1 MPDSGLLY
9 KEWKQN
15 KVALVITILVFILG
29 NPLSILNMY
38 LIYQGCVTG
47 KENWVGPCVFSV
59 DYLNSTFIS
68 VFWIWGV
75 VLAVSQLGIE
85 RSKGL
90 FDFTLSLPYTRGQ
103 IFIAKFVL
111 GGMMIVVPQFIGY
124 VLSVLLLLLL
134 KPDQAVY
141 FHNYSL
147 GMIIVSMLAY
157 SLVMAGGALTGNTF
171 AQLLVSATVTIL
183 PFLLMTL
190 PAINLEIL
198 LGGTVEFIH
207 GPVPEWVQYL
217 FPVTYVVPNWVE
229 DSPYYLVIPA
239 IMTIIFYIIGYISF
253 VKLSNE
259 RNGYFFL
266 WKPLDR
272 PVQVIVIIIGI
283 MGFGYF
289 GFAATE
295 SFAGY
300 IFGMAAGAVIG
311 FLISYF
317 AIYKKNKK
325 HL

>member
-15 KVALVITILVFILG
+15 KVALVITILAFILG

-85 RSKGL
+85 RSKGY

-103 IFIAKFVL
+103 IFNAKFL
-111 GGMMIVVPQFIGY
+111 TGGMVIVIPQLIGY
-124 VLSVLLLLLL
+124 VLSVLLILFL

-157 SLVMAGGALTGNTF
+157 SLVMAGGALTGNIF
-171 AQLLVSATVTIL
+171 AQLLVSFTVTIL
-183 PFLLMTL
+183 PFLVITL
-190 PAINLEIL
+190 PAINMDIL
-198 LGGTVEFIH
+198 FGGRARFLDYPI
-207 GPVPEWVQYL
+207 PEWMQYI
-217 FPVTYVVPNWVE
+217 FPITYVIPNWVE
-229 DSPYYLVIPA
+229 DSPNYLVIPA
-239 IMTIIFYIIGYISF
+239 VMSIIFYLIGYISF

-266 WKPLDR
+266 WKALDR

-283 MGFGYF
+283 LGFGYF
-289 GFAATE
+289 GFATSE

-300 IFGMAAGAVIG
+300 LLGMAAGALVG
-311 FLISYF
+311 FFISYF
-317 AIYKKNKK
+317 AIYKKIKQ
-325 HL
+325 L

>member
-29 NPLSILNMY
+29 NPLSIINMY
-38 LIYQGCVTG
+38 LIYQGCVTS

-59 DYLNSTFIS
+59 DYLNGTFIS
-68 VFWIWGV
+68 FFWIWGV

-85 RSKGL
+85 RSKSF

-103 IFIAKFVL
+103 IFHAKFL
-111 GGMMIVVPQFIGY
+111 TGGMVIVVPQLIGY
-124 VLSVLLLLLL
+124 VLSVLLIMLL

-147 GMIIVSMLAY
+147 GMIIISMLAY
-157 SLVMAGGALTGNTF
+157 SLVMAGGALTGNIF
-171 AQLLVSATVTIL
+171 AQLLVSFTVAIS
-183 PFLLMTL
+183 PFLLISL

-198 LGGTVEFIH
+198 FGGSIDFIH
-207 GPVPEWVQYL
+207 GPVPKWVQY
-217 FPVTYVVPNWVE
+217 FIPIIYVDSKWAEN
-229 DSPYYLVIPA
+229 SPYYLVIPA

-253 VKLSNE
+253 VKMSNE

-266 WKPLDR
+266 WKPLNR
-272 PVQVIVIIIGI
+272 PVQIIVIIIGI

-289 GFAATE
+289 GFSASE

-300 IFGMAAGAVIG
+300 FIGMAAGAVIG

-317 AIYKKNKK
+317 AIYKKMK
-325 HL
+325 LL

>member
-15 KVALVITILVFILG
+15 KVALIISILVFILG

-59 DYLNSTFIS
+59 DYLNSSFIS
-68 VFWIWGV
+68 LFWIWGV

-85 RSKGL
+85 RSKGF

-103 IFIAKFVL
+103 IFNAKFFT
-111 GGMMIVVPQFIGY
+111 GGMVIVVPQLIGY
-124 VLSVLLLLLL
+124 VLSVLLIMLL

-157 SLVMAGGALTGNTF
+157 SLVMAGGALTGNSF
-171 AQLLVSATVTIL
+171 AQLLVSFTVAIS
-183 PFLLMTL
+183 PFLLISL

-198 LGGTVEFIH
+198 FGGSIDFIH
-207 GPVPEWVQYL
+207 GPVPKWVQY
-217 FPVTYVVPNWVE
+217 FIPIIYVDSKWAEN
-229 DSPYYLVIPA
+229 SPYYLVIPA

-253 VKLSNE
+253 VKMSNE

-266 WKPLDR
+266 WKPLNR
-272 PVQVIVIIIGI
+272 PVQIIVIIIGI
-283 MGFGYF
+283 MGFSYF
-289 GFAATE
+289 GFTASE

-300 IFGMAAGAVIG
+300 LIGMGTGAVIG

-317 AIYKKNKK
+317 AIYKKMK
-325 HL
+325 LL

>member
-9 KEWKQN
+9 KEWRQN
-15 KVALVITILVFILG
+15 KVALVITIWVFILG

-38 LIYQGCVTG
+38 LIFQGCVTG

-68 VFWIWGV
+68 LFWIWGV

-103 IFIAKFVL
+103 IFNAKFL
-111 GGMMIVVPQFIGY
+111 TGGMVIVIPQLIGY
-124 VLSVLLLLLL
+124 VLSVLLIMLL
-134 KPDQAVY
+134 KPEQAVY

-157 SLVMAGGALTGNTF
+157 SLVMAGGALTGHIF
-171 AQLLVSATVTIL
+171 AQLLVSFTVTIL
-183 PFLLMTL
+183 PFLVITL
-190 PAINLEIL
+190 PAINIDIL
-198 LGGTVEFIH
+198 FGGAAFLDYPI
-207 GPVPEWVQYL
+207 PEWMQYI
-217 FPVTYVVPNWVE
+217 FPITYVIPNWVE
-229 DSPYYLVIPA
+229 DSPKYLVIPA
-239 IMTIIFYIIGYISF
+239 VMSIMFYIIGYISF

-266 WKPLDR
+266 WKALDR

-283 MGFGYF
+283 LGFGYF

-300 IFGMAAGAVIG
+300 LIGMAAGAVIG
-311 FLISYF
+311 FFISYF
-317 AIYKKNKK
+317 AIYKKTK
-325 HL
+325 LL

>member
-103 IFIAKFVL
+103 IFNAKFVL

>member
-1 MPDSGLLY
+1 MPDSGLFY

-15 KVALVITILVFILG
+15 KALLIMIFLVFMLS
-29 NPLSILNMY
+29 NPFTVLNTY
-38 LIYQGCVTG
+38 ISYQGCVANQN
-47 KENWVGPCVFSV
+47 EWVGPCVFSV
-59 DYLNSTFIS
+59 DYLNGTFIS
-68 VFWIWGV
+68 FFWIWGV

-85 RSKGL
+85 RSKSF

-103 IFIAKFVL
+103 IFNAKFL
-111 GGMMIVVPQFIGY
+111 TGGMVIVVPQLIGY
-124 VLSVLLLLLL
+124 VLSVLLIMLL

-157 SLVMAGGALTGNTF
+157 SLVMAGGALTGNIF
-171 AQLLVSATVTIL
+171 AQLLVSFTVAIS
-183 PFLLMTL
+183 PFLLISL

-198 LGGTVEFIH
+198 FGGSIDFIH
-207 GPVPEWVQYL
+207 GPIPKWVQY
-217 FPVTYVVPNWVE
+217 FIPITYVDSKWVE
-229 DSPYYLVIPA
+229 NSPHYLVIPA

-272 PVQVIVIIIGI
+272 PVQIIVIIIGI

-289 GFAATE
+289 GFSASE

-300 IFGMAAGAVIG
+300 LIGMAAGAVIG
-311 FLISYF
+311 FFISYF
-317 AIYKKNKK
+317 AIYKKTK
-325 HL
+325 HV

>member
-1 MPDSGLLY
+1 MPDSGLFY

-15 KVALVITILVFILG
+15 KALLIMIFLVFMLS
-29 NPLSILNMY
+29 NPFTVLNTY
-38 LIYQGCVTG
+38 ISYQGCVANQN
-47 KENWVGPCVFSV
+47 EWVGTCVFTIN
-59 DYLNSTFIS
+59 YLNGTFIS
-68 VFWIWGV
+68 LFWIWGV

-85 RSKGL
+85 RSKSF

-103 IFIAKFVL
+103 IFHAKFL
-111 GGMMIVVPQFIGY
+111 TGGMVIVIPQLIGY
-124 VLSVLLLLLL
+124 VLSVLLIILL

-157 SLVMAGGALTGNTF
+157 SLVMAGGALTGNSF
-171 AQLLVSATVTIL
+171 AQLLVSFTVAIS
-183 PFLLMTL
+183 PFLLISL

-198 LGGTVEFIH
+198 FGGSIDFIH
-207 GPVPEWVQYL
+207 GPVPKWVQY
-217 FPVTYVVPNWVE
+217 FIPIIYVDSKWAEN
-229 DSPYYLVIPA
+229 SPYYLVIPA

-266 WKPLDR
+266 WKPLNR
-272 PVQVIVIIIGI
+272 PVQIIVIIIGI

-289 GFAATE
+289 GFTASE

-300 IFGMAAGAVIG
+300 LIGMGTGAVIG

-317 AIYKKNKK
+317 AIYKKMK
-325 HL
+325 LL

>member
-1 MPDSGLLY
+1 MPDSGLFY

-15 KVALVITILVFILG
+15 KALLIMIFLVFMLS
-29 NPLSILNMY
+29 NPFTVLNTY
-38 LIYQGCVTG
+38 ISYQGRVANQN
-47 KENWVGPCVFSV
+47 EWVGTCVFTIN
-59 DYLNSTFIS
+59 YLNGTFIS
-68 VFWIWGV
+68 LFWIWGV

-85 RSKGL
+85 RSKSF

-103 IFIAKFVL
+103 IFHAKFL
-111 GGMMIVVPQFIGY
+111 TGGMVIVIPQLIGY
-124 VLSVLLLLLL
+124 VLSVLLIMLL

-147 GMIIVSMLAY
+147 GMIIISMLAY
-157 SLVMAGGALTGNTF
+157 SLVMAGGALTGNIF
-171 AQLLVSATVTIL
+171 AQLLVSFTVAIS
-183 PFLLMTL
+183 PFLLISL

-198 LGGTVEFIH
+198 FGGSIDFIH
-207 GPVPEWVQYL
+207 GPVPKWVQY
-217 FPVTYVVPNWVE
+217 FIPIIYVDSKWAEN
-229 DSPYYLVIPA
+229 SPYYLVIPA

-266 WKPLDR
+266 WKPLNR
-272 PVQVIVIIIGI
+272 PVQIIVIIIGI

-289 GFAATE
+289 GFTASE

-300 IFGMAAGAVIG
+300 LIGMGTGAVIG

-317 AIYKKNKK
+317 AIYKKMK
-325 HL
+325 LL

>member
-29 NPLSILNMY
+29 NPLSIINMY
-38 LIYQGCVTG
+38 LIYQGCVTS

-59 DYLNSTFIS
+59 DYLNGTFIS
-68 VFWIWGV
+68 FFWIWGV

-85 RSKGL
+85 RSKSF

-103 IFIAKFVL
+103 IFHAKFL
-111 GGMMIVVPQFIGY
+111 TGGMVIVVPQLIGY
-124 VLSVLLLLLL
+124 VLSVLLIMLL

-147 GMIIVSMLAY
+147 GMIIVSMLSY
-157 SLVMAGGALTGNTF
+157 SLVMAGGALTGNIF
-171 AQLLVSATVTIL
+171 SQLLVSFTVAIS
-183 PFLLMTL
+183 PFLLISL

-198 LGGTVEFIH
+198 FGGSTDFIH
-207 GPVPEWVQYL
+207 GPVPKWVQY
-217 FPVTYVVPNWVE
+217 FIPIIYVDAKWVE
-229 DSPYYLVIPA
+229 NSPYYLVIPA

-272 PVQVIVIIIGI
+272 PVQMIVIIIGI

-289 GFAATE
+289 GFSASE
-295 SFAGY
+295 SFTGY
-300 IFGMAAGAVIG
+300 FIGMAAGAVIG

-317 AIYKKNKK
+317 AIYKKTK
-325 HL
+325 LL

>member
-9 KEWKQN
+9 KEWRQN
-15 KVALVITILVFILG
+15 KVVLVITILVFILG

-85 RSKGL
+85 RSKGY

-103 IFIAKFVL
+103 IFNAKFL
-111 GGMMIVVPQFIGY
+111 TGGMVIVAPQIFGY
-124 VLSVLLLLLL
+124 VLSVLLLVLL
-134 KPDQAVY
+134 KPEQAVY
-141 FHNYSL
+141 FHHYSL
-147 GMIIVSMLAY
+147 GMIIVSLLAY
-157 SLVMAGGALTGNTF
+157 SLVMAGGALTGHTF

-239 IMTIIFYIIGYISF
+239 IMTIIFYIIGHIGF

-295 SFAGY
+295 SFVGY

-317 AIYKKNKK
+317 AIYKKTK

>member
-9 KEWKQN
+9 KEWRQN
-15 KVALVITILVFILG
+15 KVVLVITILVFILG

-85 RSKGL
+85 RSKGY

-103 IFIAKFVL
+103 IFNAKFL
-111 GGMMIVVPQFIGY
+111 TGGMVIVAPQIFGY
-124 VLSVLLLLLL
+124 VLSVLLLVLL
-134 KPDQAVY
+134 KPEQAVY
-141 FHNYSL
+141 FHHYSL
-147 GMIIVSMLAY
+147 GMIIVSLLAY
-157 SLVMAGGALTGNTF
+157 SLVMAGGALTGHTF

-239 IMTIIFYIIGYISF
+239 IMTIIFYIIGHIGF

-266 WKPLDR
+266 WKTLDR

-317 AIYKKNKK
+317 AIYKKTK

>member
-9 KEWKQN
+9 KEWRQN
-15 KVALVITILVFILG
+15 KVALVITILAFIFG

-59 DYLNSTFIS
+59 DYLNSSFIS
-68 VFWIWGV
+68 LFWIWGV

-85 RSKGL
+85 RSKSF

-103 IFIAKFVL
+103 IFHAKFL
-111 GGMMIVVPQFIGY
+111 TGGMVIVVPQLIGY
-124 VLSVLLLLLL
+124 VLSVLLIMLL

-147 GMIIVSMLAY
+147 GMIIISMLAY
-157 SLVMAGGALTGNTF
+157 SLVMAGGALTGNIF
-171 AQLLVSATVTIL
+171 AQLLVSFTVAIS
-183 PFLLMTL
+183 PFLLISL

-198 LGGTVEFIH
+198 FGGSIDFIH
-207 GPVPEWVQYL
+207 GPVPKWVQY
-217 FPVTYVVPNWVE
+217 FIPIIYVDSKWAEN
-229 DSPYYLVIPA
+229 SPYYLVIPA

-266 WKPLDR
+266 WKPLNR
-272 PVQVIVIIIGI
+272 PVQIIVIIIGI

-289 GFAATE
+289 GFTASE

-300 IFGMAAGAVIG
+300 LIGMGTGAVIG

-317 AIYKKNKK
+317 AIYKKMK
-325 HL
+325 LL

>member
-9 KEWKQN
+9 KEWRQN
-15 KVALVITILVFILG
+15 KVALVITILAFIFG

-59 DYLNSTFIS
+59 DYLNSSFIS
-68 VFWIWGV
+68 LFWIWGV

-85 RSKGL
+85 RSKGF

-103 IFIAKFVL
+103 IFNAKFFT
-111 GGMMIVVPQFIGY
+111 GGMVIVVPQLIGY
-124 VLSVLLLLLL
+124 VLSVLLIMLL

-157 SLVMAGGALTGNTF
+157 SLVMAGGALTGDSF
-171 AQLLVSATVTIL
+171 AQLLVSFTVAIS
-183 PFLLMTL
+183 PFLLISL

-198 LGGTVEFIH
+198 FGGSIDFIH
-207 GPVPEWVQYL
+207 GPVPKWVQY
-217 FPVTYVVPNWVE
+217 FIPIIYVDSKWAEN
-229 DSPYYLVIPA
+229 SPYYLVIPA

-266 WKPLDR
+266 WKPLNR
-272 PVQVIVIIIGI
+272 PVQIIVIIIGI

-289 GFAATE
+289 GFTASE

-300 IFGMAAGAVIG
+300 LIGMGTGAVIG

-317 AIYKKNKK
+317 AIYKKMK
-325 HL
+325 LL

>member
-1 MPDSGLLY
+1 LPDSGLLY
-9 KEWKQN
+9 KEWRQN

-59 DYLNSTFIS
+59 DYLNSSFIS
-68 VFWIWGV
+68 LFWIWGV

-85 RSKGL
+85 RSKSF

-103 IFIAKFVL
+103 IFHAKFL
-111 GGMMIVVPQFIGY
+111 TGGMVIVVPQLIGY
-124 VLSVLLLLLL
+124 VLSVLLIMLL

-157 SLVMAGGALTGNTF
+157 SLVMAGGALTGNSF
-171 AQLLVSATVTIL
+171 AQLLVSFTVAIS
-183 PFLLMTL
+183 PFLLISL
-190 PAINLEIL
+190 PVINLEIL
-198 LGGTVEFIH
+198 FGGSIDFIH
-207 GPVPEWVQYL
+207 GPVPKWVQY
-217 FPVTYVVPNWVE
+217 FIPIIYVDSKWAEN
-229 DSPYYLVIPA
+229 SPYYLVIPA

-253 VKLSNE
+253 VKMSNE

-266 WKPLDR
+266 WKPLNR
-272 PVQVIVIIIGI
+272 PVQIIVIIIGI

-289 GFAATE
+289 GFTASE

-300 IFGMAAGAVIG
+300 LIGMGTGAVIG

-317 AIYKKNKK
+317 AIYKKMK
-325 HL
+325 LL

>member
-1 MPDSGLLY
+1 M
-9 KEWKQN
+9 
-15 KVALVITILVFILG
+15 
-29 NPLSILNMY
+29 
-38 LIYQGCVTG
+38 
-47 KENWVGPCVFSV
+47 
-59 DYLNSTFIS
+59 
-68 VFWIWGV
+68 
-75 VLAVSQLGIE
+75 AVSQLGIE
-85 RSKGL
+85 RSKGF

-103 IFIAKFVL
+103 IFNAKFFTS
-111 GGMMIVVPQFIGY
+111 GMVIVIPQLIGY
-124 VLSVLLLLLL
+124 VLSVLLILFL

-157 SLVMAGGALTGNTF
+157 SLVMAGGALTGNSF
-171 AQLLVSATVTIL
+171 AQLLVSFTVAIS
-183 PFLLMTL
+183 PFLLISL

-198 LGGTVEFIH
+198 FGGSIDFIH
-207 GPVPEWVQYL
+207 GPVPKWVQY
-217 FPVTYVVPNWVE
+217 FIPIIYIDSKWAEN
-229 DSPYYLVIPA
+229 SPYYLVIPA

-272 PVQVIVIIIGI
+272 PVQMIVIIIGI

-289 GFAATE
+289 GFSASE

-300 IFGMAAGAVIG
+300 LIGMAAGAVIG

-317 AIYKKNKK
+317 AIYKKMK
-325 HL
+325 LL

>member
-9 KEWKQN
+9 KEWRQN
-15 KVALVITILVFILG
+15 KVALVITIWVFILG

-38 LIYQGCVTG
+38 LIFQGCVTG

-103 IFIAKFVL
+103 IFNAKFL
-111 GGMMIVVPQFIGY
+111 TGGMVIVIPQLIGY
-124 VLSVLLLLLL
+124 VLSVLLILFL

-147 GMIIVSMLAY
+147 GMIIISMLAY
-157 SLVMAGGALTGNTF
+157 SLVMAGGALTGHIF
-171 AQLLVSATVTIL
+171 AQLLVSFTVTIL
-183 PFLLMTL
+183 PFLVITL
-190 PAINLEIL
+190 PAINIDIL
-198 LGGTVEFIH
+198 FGGAAFLDYPI
-207 GPVPEWVQYL
+207 PEWMQYI
-217 FPVTYVVPNWVE
+217 FPITYVIPNWVE
-229 DSPYYLVIPA
+229 DSPKYLVIPA
-239 IMTIIFYIIGYISF
+239 VMSIMFYIIGYISF

-266 WKPLDR
+266 WKSLDR

-289 GFAATE
+289 GFSATE

-300 IFGMAAGAVIG
+300 LIGMAAGAVIG
-311 FLISYF
+311 FIISYF
-317 AIYKKNKK
+317 AIYKKTK
-325 HL
+325 LL

>member
-1 MPDSGLLY
+1 MLDSGLLY
-9 KEWKQN
+9 KEWRQN

-85 RSKGL
+85 RSKGF

-103 IFIAKFVL
+103 VFNAKFL
-111 GGMMIVVPQFIGY
+111 TGGMVIVIPQLIGY
-124 VLSVLLLLLL
+124 VLSVLLILFL

-157 SLVMAGGALTGNTF
+157 SLVMAGGALTGHIF
-171 AQLLVSATVTIL
+171 AQLLVSFTVTIL
-183 PFLLMTL
+183 PFLVITL
-190 PAINLEIL
+190 PAINIDIL
-198 LGGTVEFIH
+198 FGGAAFLDYPI
-207 GPVPEWVQYL
+207 PEWMQYI
-217 FPVTYVVPNWVE
+217 FPITYVIPNWVE
-229 DSPYYLVIPA
+229 DSPKYLVIPA
-239 IMTIIFYIIGYISF
+239 MMSIMFYIIGYISF

-266 WKPLDR
+266 WKSLDR

-300 IFGMAAGAVIG
+300 LIGMAAGAVIG
-311 FLISYF
+311 FFISYF
-317 AIYKKNKK
+317 AIYKKTK
-325 HL
+325 LL

>member
-15 KVALVITILVFILG
+15 KVALVITILAFIFG

-59 DYLNSTFIS
+59 DYLNSSFIS
-68 VFWIWGV
+68 LFWIWGV

-85 RSKGL
+85 RSKGF

-103 IFIAKFVL
+103 IFNAKFFT
-111 GGMMIVVPQFIGY
+111 GGMVIVVPQLIGY
-124 VLSVLLLLLL
+124 VLSVLLIMLL

-157 SLVMAGGALTGNTF
+157 SLVMAGGALTGNSF
-171 AQLLVSATVTIL
+171 AQLLVSFTVAIS
-183 PFLLMTL
+183 PFLLISL

-198 LGGTVEFIH
+198 FGGSIDFIH
-207 GPVPEWVQYL
+207 GPVPKWVQY
-217 FPVTYVVPNWVE
+217 FIPIIYVDSKWAEN
-229 DSPYYLVIPA
+229 SPYYLVIPA
-239 IMTIIFYIIGYISF
+239 IMTIIFHIIGYISF

-266 WKPLDR
+266 WKPLNR
-272 PVQVIVIIIGI
+272 PVQIIVIIIGI

-289 GFAATE
+289 GFTASE

-300 IFGMAAGAVIG
+300 LIGMGTGAVIG

-317 AIYKKNKK
+317 AIYKKMK
-325 HL
+325 LL

>member
-59 DYLNSTFIS
+59 DYLNSSFIS
-68 VFWIWGV
+68 LFWIWGV

-85 RSKGL
+85 RSKGF

-103 IFIAKFVL
+103 IFNAKFFT
-111 GGMMIVVPQFIGY
+111 GGMVIVVPQLIGY
-124 VLSVLLLLLL
+124 VLSVLLIMLL
-134 KPDQAVY
+134 KTDQAVY

-157 SLVMAGGALTGNTF
+157 SLVMAGGALTGNSF
-171 AQLLVSATVTIL
+171 AQLLVSFTVAIS
-183 PFLLMTL
+183 PFLLISL

-198 LGGTVEFIH
+198 FGGSIDFIH
-207 GPVPEWVQYL
+207 GPVPKWVQY
-217 FPVTYVVPNWVE
+217 FIPIIYVDSKWAEN
-229 DSPYYLVIPA
+229 SPYYLVIPA

-266 WKPLDR
+266 WKPLNR
-272 PVQVIVIIIGI
+272 PVQIIVIIIGI

-289 GFAATE
+289 GFTASE

-300 IFGMAAGAVIG
+300 LIGMGTGAVIG

-317 AIYKKNKK
+317 AIYKKMK
-325 HL
+325 LL

>member
-9 KEWKQN
+9 KEWRQN
-15 KVALVITILVFILG
+15 KVVLVITILVFILG

-85 RSKGL
+85 RSKGY

-103 IFIAKFVL
+103 IFNAKFL
-111 GGMMIVVPQFIGY
+111 TGGMVIVAPQIFGY
-124 VLSVLLLLLL
+124 VLSVLLLVLL
-134 KPDQAVY
+134 KPEQAVY
-141 FHNYSL
+141 FHHYSL
-147 GMIIVSMLAY
+147 GMIIVSLLAY
-157 SLVMAGGALTGNTF
+157 SLVMAGGALTGHTF

-239 IMTIIFYIIGYISF
+239 IMTIIFYIIGHIGF

-266 WKPLDR
+266 WKTLDR

-295 SFAGY
+295 SFVGY

-317 AIYKKNKK
+317 AIYKKTK

>member
-59 DYLNSTFIS
+59 DYLNSSFIS
-68 VFWIWGV
+68 LFWIWGV

-85 RSKGL
+85 RSKGF

-103 IFIAKFVL
+103 IFHAKFL
-111 GGMMIVVPQFIGY
+111 TGGMVIVIPQLIGY
-124 VLSVLLLLLL
+124 VLSVLLIMLL

-147 GMIIVSMLAY
+147 GMIIISMLAY
-157 SLVMAGGALTGNTF
+157 SLVMAGGALTGNIF
-171 AQLLVSATVTIL
+171 AQLLVSFTVAIS
-183 PFLLMTL
+183 PFLLISL

-198 LGGTVEFIH
+198 FGGSIDFIH
-207 GPVPEWVQYL
+207 GPVPKWVQY
-217 FPVTYVVPNWVE
+217 FIPIIYVDSKWAEN
-229 DSPYYLVIPA
+229 SPYYLVIPA

-253 VKLSNE
+253 VKMSNE

-266 WKPLDR
+266 WKPLNR
-272 PVQVIVIIIGI
+272 PVQIIVIIIGI
-283 MGFGYF
+283 MGFSYF
-289 GFAATE
+289 GFTASE

-300 IFGMAAGAVIG
+300 LIGMGTGAVIG

-317 AIYKKNKK
+317 AIYKKMK
-325 HL
+325 LL

>member
-9 KEWKQN
+9 KEWRQN

-59 DYLNSTFIS
+59 DYLNSSFIS
-68 VFWIWGV
+68 LFWIWGV

-85 RSKGL
+85 RSKGF

-103 IFIAKFVL
+103 IFHAKFL
-111 GGMMIVVPQFIGY
+111 TGGMVIVIPQLIGY
-124 VLSVLLLLLL
+124 VLSVLLIILL

-157 SLVMAGGALTGNTF
+157 SLVMAGGALTGNSF
-171 AQLLVSATVTIL
+171 AQLLVSFTVAISS
-183 PFLLMTL
+183 FLLISL
-190 PAINLEIL
+190 PVINLEIL
-198 LGGTVEFIH
+198 IGGSIDFIH
-207 GPVPEWVQYL
+207 GPVPKWVQY
-217 FPVTYVVPNWVE
+217 FIPIIYVDSKWAEN
-229 DSPYYLVIPA
+229 SPYYLVIPA
-239 IMTIIFYIIGYISF
+239 IMTIIFFIIGYISF
-253 VKLSNE
+253 VKMSNE

-266 WKPLDR
+266 WKPLNR
-272 PVQVIVIIIGI
+272 PVQIIVIIIGI

-289 GFAATE
+289 GFTASE

-300 IFGMAAGAVIG
+300 LIGMGTGAVIG
-311 FLISYF
+311 FLVSYF
-317 AIYKKNKK
+317 AIYKKMK
-325 HL
+325 LL

>member
-1 MPDSGLLY
+1 MPDSGLFY

-15 KVALVITILVFILG
+15 KALLIMIFLVFMLS
-29 NPLSILNMY
+29 NPFTVLNTY
-38 LIYQGCVTG
+38 ISYQGCVANQN
-47 KENWVGPCVFSV
+47 EWVGTCVFTIN
-59 DYLNSTFIS
+59 YLNGTFIS
-68 VFWIWGV
+68 FFWIWGV

-85 RSKGL
+85 RSKGF

-103 IFIAKFVL
+103 IFHAKFL
-111 GGMMIVVPQFIGY
+111 TGGMVIVIPQLIGY
-124 VLSVLLLLLL
+124 VLSVLLIILL

-157 SLVMAGGALTGNTF
+157 SLVMAGGALTGNSF
-171 AQLLVSATVTIL
+171 AQLLVPFTVAIS
-183 PFLLMTL
+183 PFLLISL

-198 LGGTVEFIH
+198 FGGSIDFIH
-207 GPVPEWVQYL
+207 GPVPKWVQY
-217 FPVTYVVPNWVE
+217 FIPIIYVDSKWAEN
-229 DSPYYLVIPA
+229 SPYYLVIPA

-266 WKPLDR
+266 WKPLNR
-272 PVQVIVIIIGI
+272 PVQIIVIIIGI

-289 GFAATE
+289 GFTASE

-300 IFGMAAGAVIG
+300 LIGMGTGAVIG

-317 AIYKKNKK
+317 AIYKKMK
-325 HL
+325 LL

>member
-9 KEWKQN
+9 KEWRQN
-15 KVALVITILVFILG
+15 KVALVITIWVFILG

-38 LIYQGCVTG
+38 LIFQGCVTG

-85 RSKGL
+85 RSKGF

-103 IFIAKFVL
+103 IFNAKFIT
-111 GGMMIVVPQFIGY
+111 GGMVIVIPQLIGY
-124 VLSVLLLLLL
+124 VLSVLLIMLL
-134 KPDQAVY
+134 KPEQAVY

-157 SLVMAGGALTGNTF
+157 SLVMAGGALTGHIF
-171 AQLLVSATVTIL
+171 AQLLVSFTVTIL
-183 PFLLMTL
+183 PFLVITL
-190 PAINLEIL
+190 PAINIDIL
-198 LGGTVEFIH
+198 FGGAAFLDYPI
-207 GPVPEWVQYL
+207 PEWMQYI
-217 FPVTYVVPNWVE
+217 FPITYVIPNWVE
-229 DSPYYLVIPA
+229 DSPKYLVIPA
-239 IMTIIFYIIGYISF
+239 VMSIMFYIIGYISF

-266 WKPLDR
+266 WKSLDR
-272 PVQVIVIIIGI
+272 PVQVIVIFIGI

-289 GFAATE
+289 GFSATE

-300 IFGMAAGAVIG
+300 LIGMAAGAVIG
-311 FLISYF
+311 FIISYF
-317 AIYKKNKK
+317 AIYKKTK

>member
-1 MPDSGLLY
+1 MPDFGLFY

-15 KVALVITILVFILG
+15 KALLIMIFLVFMLS
-29 NPLSILNMY
+29 NPFTVLNTY
-38 LIYQGCVTG
+38 ISYQGCVANQN
-47 KENWVGPCVFSV
+47 EWVGTCVFTIN
-59 DYLNSTFIS
+59 YLNGTFIS
-68 VFWIWGV
+68 LFWIWGV

-85 RSKGL
+85 RSKSF

-103 IFIAKFVL
+103 IFHAKFL
-111 GGMMIVVPQFIGY
+111 TGGMVIVVPQLIGY
-124 VLSVLLLLLL
+124 VLSVLLIMLL

-157 SLVMAGGALTGNTF
+157 SLVMAGGALTGNSF
-171 AQLLVSATVTIL
+171 AQLLVSFTVAIS
-183 PFLLMTL
+183 PFLLISL

-198 LGGTVEFIH
+198 FGGSIDFIH
-207 GPVPEWVQYL
+207 GPVPKWVQY
-217 FPVTYVVPNWVE
+217 FIPIIYV
-229 DSPYYLVIPA
+229 DSKWAENSLYYLVIPA

-266 WKPLDR
+266 WKPLNR
-272 PVQVIVIIIGI
+272 PVQIIVIIIGI

-289 GFAATE
+289 GFTASE

-300 IFGMAAGAVIG
+300 LIGMGTGAVIG

-317 AIYKKNKK
+317 AIYKKMK
-325 HL
+325 LL

>member
-1 MPDSGLLY
+1 MPDYGLLY

-15 KVALVITILVFILG
+15 KALIVITILISILG

-38 LIYQGCVTG
+38 LTYQGCVTG
-47 KENWVGPCVFSV
+47 KEIWVGPCVFSV
-59 DYLNSTFIS
+59 DYLNGTFIS
-68 VFWIWGV
+68 LFWIWGV

-85 RSKGL
+85 RSKVIM
-90 FDFTLSLPYTRGQ
+90 DFTLSLPYTRGQ
-103 IFIAKFVL
+103 LFNAKFFT
-111 GGMMIVVPQFIGY
+111 GGMIIVVSQLAGY
-124 VLSVLLLLLL
+124 ILSVLLLVLLR
-134 KPDQAVY
+134 PDQAVY
-141 FHNYSL
+141 FHHYSL
-147 GMIIVSMLAY
+147 GMIIVSLLAY
-157 SLVMAGGALTGNTF
+157 SLVLAGGALTGHIF

-183 PFLLMTL
+183 PFLLIIL

-207 GPVPEWVQYL
+207 GPVPEWVKYL
-217 FPVTYVVPNWVE
+217 FPVTYVVPTWVE

-272 PVQVIVIIIGI
+272 PIQVIVIIIGI

-317 AIYKKNKK
+317 SIYKKTK
-325 HL
+325 HQ